1 MASYS
6 EVGKE
11 AVQAKGWFGAYKWL
25 ILRRLSQVS
34 VFLLFLLGPLAGV
47 WIIKGNLSSSL
58 LLDRVPMTEPI
69 LFLQMLAAGMAPAVD
84 ALIGVLI
91 VSLFYLLVGGRV
103 FCSWVCP
110 LNWVTDAAYWT
121 RERLGIRGGA
131 RFSRGLRYWM
141 LGMVV
146 VLSAVTG
153 TLAFEMFNPV
163 SIVQRGIIFG
173 MGLAWAVILAVFL
186 FDLLVAKRGWCS
198 HLCPMGGLYGLIGQL
213 SPLRIRADQRASCND
228 CMDCF
233 AVCPEP
239 QVIKPALKGAGKG
252 VGPVILAGEC
262 TNCGRCIDVCSKDV
276 FNFGLRFNNEEK
288 VESLR
293 GTTQQP

>member
-1 MASYS
+1 MTDYS
-6 EVGKE
+6 KVGKE
-11 AVQAKGWFGAYKWL
+11 AVEAKGWLSAHKWL
-25 ILRRLSQVS
+25 ALRRISQVA
-34 VFLLFLLGPLAGV
+34 VLLLFLLGPLAGV

-58 LLDRVPMTEPI
+58 LLDKVPMTEPI
-69 LFLQMLAAGMAPAVD
+69 LLVQMLAAGIVPAAD

-91 VSLFYLLVGGRV
+91 VALFYLVVGGRV
-103 FCSWVCP
+103 FCSWACP
-110 LNWVTDAAYWT
+110 LNLVTDAAYWV

-131 RFSRGLRYWM
+131 RLARGLRYWM

-198 HLCPMGGLYGLIGQL
+198 HLCPMGGLYGLIGRT
-213 SPLRIRADQRASCND
+213 SPLRVRADRRADCND
-228 CMDCF
+228 CMECF

-239 QVIKPALKGAGKG
+239 QVIKSALKGADRGI
-252 VGPVILAGEC
+252 GPVILAGEC

-293 GTTQQP
+293 GTAQSL

>member
-11 AVQAKGWFGAYKWL
+11 AVEAKGWFGAHKWL
-25 ILRRLSQVS
+25 ILRRLSQVA
-34 VFLLFLLGPLAGV
+34 VLLLFLLGPLAGL

-58 LLDRVPMTEPI
+58 LLDKVPMTEPI
-69 LFLQMLAAGMAPAVD
+69 LFLQMLAAGIAPATEAV
-84 ALIGVLI
+84 IGVLI
-91 VSLFYLLVGGRV
+91 VTLFYLLVGGRL

-110 LNWVTDAAYWT
+110 LNLVTDAAHWL

-141 LGMVV
+141 LGMVLA
-146 VLSAVTG
+146 LSSVTG
-153 TLAFEMFNPV
+153 TMAYEMFNPV

-173 MGLAWAVILAVFL
+173 IGMAWAVVLAVFL

-198 HLCPMGGLYGLIGQL
+198 HLCPMGGLYGLIGRF
-213 SPLRIRADQRASCND
+213 SPLRVRADRRSACND

-233 AVCPEP
+233 AVCPES

-262 TNCGRCIDVCSKDV
+262 TNCGRCIDVCSKNV

-288 VESLR
+288 VE
-293 GTTQQP
+293 